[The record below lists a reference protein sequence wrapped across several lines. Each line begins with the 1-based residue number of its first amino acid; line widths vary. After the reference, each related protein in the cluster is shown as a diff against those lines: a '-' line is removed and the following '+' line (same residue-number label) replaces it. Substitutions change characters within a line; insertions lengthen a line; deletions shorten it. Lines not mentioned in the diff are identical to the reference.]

1 MAFHRTQGFSVAM
14 TNLIPLNPANY
25 RRHLIHG
32 ENRIWTETNC
42 YVDTLVELL
51 HSLDCEPIAALPFTL
66 CIDFEGDQWTFFKFP
81 HADLFS
87 LYGLEIQELAIWR
100 ALPLHLEEQIAN
112 GHPVLVELDSYF
124 LPDTAGTAY
133 QLAHVKSTIGAN
145 EIDIDCQHL
154 GYFHNQGY
162 HYLEGSDFNN
172 IFQISGLVHP
182 RMLPPYV
189 EFLKKRE
196 RQTGRD
202 ESLLETSLELF
213 KKHLSLIPPKNPFLT
228 FKERL
233 HQDMQ
238 WLATSDI
245 ELFHIYS
252 FANLRQYGACFE
264 LSATY
269 LEWLLGQGVD
279 AQGLSEAKSNF
290 LEISNMAKLFQF
302 KLARSMSRHR
312 PLELDMIDTMA
323 HLWDSAMSN
332 LLPMA
337 R

>member
-1 MAFHRTQGFSVAM
+1 MKQ
-14 TNLIPLNPANY
+14 LIPLNPNDY

-51 HSLDCEPIAALPFTL
+51 HSMGCEPIAALPFTL
-66 CIDFEGDQWTFFKFP
+66 GIDFEGDQWTFFKFP
-81 HADLFS
+81 HADLFA
-87 LYGLEIQELAIWR
+87 LYGLKIEELAVWR
-100 ALPLHLEEQIAN
+100 SLAQHLEEQIAN

-133 QLAHVKSTIGAN
+133 QLAHIKSTVAAN
-145 EIDIDCQHL
+145 EIDIEHRHL

-162 HYLEGSDFNN
+162 HHLDGSNFNN
-172 IFQISGLVHP
+172 IFQMEGIVHA

-189 EFLKKRE
+189 EFIKR
-196 RQTGRD
+196 RAVQKGA
-202 ESLLETSLELF
+202 LLETSLELF
-213 KKHLSLIPPKNPFLT
+213 KTHLSLIPIKNPLLS

-233 HQDMQ
+233 CQEMD
-238 WLATSDI
+238 WLATADM
-245 ELFHIYS
+245 ETFHTYS

-269 LEWLLGQGVD
+269 LEWLIGQGINTH
-279 AQGLSEAKSNF
+279 GLSDAKSNF
-290 LEISNMAKLFQF
+290 LEISNTAKVFQF
-302 KLARSMSRHR
+302 KLARSMSRRR

-323 HLWDSAMSN
+323 DLWDSSMST
-332 LLPMA
+332 LLA
-337 R
+337 V